1 MCIFGWDVI
10 VLRTDTCRQNTKLV
24 TVGICLAVMS
34 AFFGAIADVLPK
46 PILDEHAI
54 KSTFN
59 PFSITGLMFLVSAIL
74 FTFLIK
80 IIPKSKKLSKY
91 KQIPFSKIEKN
102 DKIMLLVVSIV
113 EAIATATFYF
123 GLQKTSATNGAILGN
138 MDIVFTM
145 LIAFIFLKEKLRRY
159 ELFPFLLIIVGS
171 VLIPVTIDTSMNNS
185 SHSSISGDLLVIISC
200 FFYGVEMLLFKKIG
214 ENIGSVR
221 MMEITSYV
229 TGITA
234 LLAALFFG
242 GIHLGFE
249 EIPLEEIPIVLFT
262 GIFGIGISVLLLV
275 AAIKIIGPT
284 RSIILFSTT
293 TVFGVILS
301 YFILNES
308 IRELHVVAVGFVI
321 SGTYFLREK
330 MSVF

>member
-1 MCIFGWDVI
+1 M
-10 VLRTDTCRQNTKLV
+10 L
-24 TVGICLAVMS
+24 S

-54 KSTFN
+54 RSTFN
-59 PFSITGLMFLVSAIL
+59 PFSITALMFLVSAVL

-113 EAIATATFYF
+113 EAIATATFYL
-123 GLQKTSATNGAILGN
+123 GLEKTSATNGAILGN
-138 MDIVFTM
+138 MDIAFTM
-145 LIAFIFLKEKLRRY
+145 LIAFIFLKEKLRHY

-171 VLIPVTIDTSMNNS
+171 VLIPVSIDMSMNNS
-185 SHSSISGDLLVIISC
+185 SHSSVSGDLLVVFSC

-214 ENIGSVR
+214 ENIGSLR
-221 MMEITSYV
+221 IMEITSYV
-229 TGITA
+229 TGIVSLVAT
-234 LLAALFFG
+234 FFLG
-242 GIHLGFE
+242 GINLSFE
-249 EIPLEEIPIVLFT
+249 EIPLEDISTVLFT

-321 SGTYFLREK
+321 SGTYFLRGK
-330 MSVF
+330 MSAF